1 MGLAE
6 ASDALPSALDKVH
19 QGGNGD
25 LPQDQ
30 PTERAR
36 TRSYPDLISPNINGG
51 GGGCRSR

>member
-6 ASDALPSALDKVH
+6 ASDDFASALDKAH

-25 LPQDQ
+25 LPRDQ

-36 TRSYPDLISPNINGG
+36 KCSYLDLISPNTNDGG
-51 GGGCRSR
+51 GGGA